1 MIRLRKKKPD
11 FFEQVINRNVV
22 LPAHSRQNG
31 LAFLVSLFSEIRP
44 VSDKMNRNP
53 EKNLQRVTEQL
64 RQHKIILTNTQHALL
79 SQLLNTNLTNA
90 ITENGIPLARGF
102 WQELANRVKHKI
114 LPALQD
120 ENDFLYIINNIFFK
134 ASDYKWV
141 EAIPRQAWI
150 NFFESIGFSFSP
162 RHNDLKIE
170 LLQSLKI
177 LSFQVAQLG
186 LEKEV
191 LNYLPENTRNK
202 DTPFVLQNYT
212 VHELERMLMGNA
224 TENEIHIISFQLKN
238 NIQSCYTLIEH
249 IRESHAEKGASL
261 QQTYLLLILSNR
273 LQRMQLVT
281 DVLDTDHKFDTGR
294 FVDIFKLLVRN
305 EKRKNSIREFFSQG
319 VGYLAYQIAEHKGIK
334 GHGYITVTRKGYYK
348 MILSAMW
355 GGFIISFIAI
365 LKNLIGKLKL
375 APFPLGFL
383 YSMNYSFGFILIE
396 ETKSTLATKQPAFTA
411 SAVASSL
418 DERKHGEP
426 DLDNLAAT
434 VAKVS
439 RSQIASFFGNLIIVF
454 PLTFF
459 LAWGFY
465 QLFGYKI
472 ADGGAATKLL
482 MDQHPW
488 RSLALLYACFT
499 GFFLFLSGIIAGYW
513 QNKIQYG
520 RFKERLKK
528 HPALKISMSPKR
540 LDKLANYIERNFGAL
555 IGNISLGFF
564 LGFAGVLGKIL
575 GIPFD
580 IRHITIS
587 AGNTA
592 IGLFGIGID
601 NIPPYFLLAV
611 ISGVLAIGFVNFLV
625 SFSLA
630 FLVAVKSRGIRF
642 AQYPRFFRILGNYF
656 LQHPRDFV
664 LPRKK
669 TQVPT
674 YKPLDS

>member
-53 EKNLQRVTEQL
+53 EKNLQHVTEQL

-305 EKRKNSIREFFSQG
+305 EKRKNSHVSQR
-319 VGYLAYQIAEHKGIK
+319 Y
-334 GHGYITVTRKGYYK
+334 
-348 MILSAMW
+348 
-355 GGFIISFIAI
+355 
-365 LKNLIGKLKL
+365 
-375 APFPLGFL
+375 PF
-383 YSMNYSFGFILIE
+383 
-396 ETKSTLATKQPAFTA
+396 A
-411 SAVASSL
+411 
-418 DERKHGEP
+418 R
-426 DLDNLAAT
+426 
-434 VAKVS
+434 
-439 RSQIASFFGNLIIVF
+439 
-454 PLTFF
+454 
-459 LAWGFY
+459 
-465 QLFGYKI
+465 
-472 ADGGAATKLL
+472 
-482 MDQHPW
+482 
-488 RSLALLYACFT
+488 
-499 GFFLFLSGIIAGYW
+499 
-513 QNKIQYG
+513 
-520 RFKERLKK
+520 
-528 HPALKISMSPKR
+528 
-540 LDKLANYIERNFGAL
+540 
-555 IGNISLGFF
+555 
-564 LGFAGVLGKIL
+564 
-575 GIPFD
+575 
-580 IRHITIS
+580 
-587 AGNTA
+587 
-592 IGLFGIGID
+592 
-601 NIPPYFLLAV
+601 
-611 ISGVLAIGFVNFLV
+611 
-625 SFSLA
+625 
-630 FLVAVKSRGIRF
+630 
-642 AQYPRFFRILGNYF
+642 
-656 LQHPRDFV
+656 
-664 LPRKK
+664 
-669 TQVPT
+669 
-674 YKPLDS
+674 